1 MYSTQG
7 IFSEK
12 KSNLIK
18 KLIEENRMENSEIVD
33 GQQFDVRAVNDNNL
47 MVIGIDFD
55 FADVEVKDSS
65 ELTKM
70 SL

>member
-1 MYSTQG
+1 
-7 IFSEK
+7 
-12 KSNLIK
+12 
-18 KLIEENRMENSEIVD
+18 MENSEIVD

-55 FADVEVKDSS
+55 YADVEVKDSS